1 MIALPTANNL
11 FRKKRHFFVTPSF
24 ARRTHS
30 ILLLFPAV
38 LLLFYSCSN
47 PGGEK
52 KYRIG
57 FAQCTGT
64 ENWKR
69 ATREGMQRE
78 LSLHP
83 GTELIYRS
91 ANDNSELQVRQI
103 KELLNQNIDILLVS
117 PNEAKPLTSVVE
129 EAYNRGIPVVVIDR
143 KTSSDLYT
151 SFIGINNY
159 QLGKMAGD
167 YVAHLLHDSANII
180 EVIGLQGSTPSAE
193 RQRGFE
199 ERIALNPR
207 IHIKDR
213 VYGSWLQDK
222 SSAAFLKIKDRLAPN
237 DVVFAQNDPM
247 AVGAYEVYKSL
258 GMEKSVRFFGID
270 GLSGPDGGIQLVSD
284 KVLQATFLTPTGGEE
299 AIATAFDIL
308 NKQPYHKENILPTV
322 VIDSTNVRLMKLQ
335 TDRLNTQ
342 TRDIEKQYVL
352 LQEQQRIYHNQRN
365 LLYIAITALFL
376 ALILGSIVF
385 FALKKNREINRRLAG
400 QNEEILLQRNQ
411 LIEMTARAKEATDAK
426 FNFFTNISHEFRTP
440 LTLILGP
447 LEDSLSSP
455 KLHFTIRHNL
465 ELVQKNALRLLR
477 LINQLMDFRKIEENK
492 MKLVVSENNIS
503 DFVMEIANAFR
514 EVARRKSISFNITSK
529 AGSLSV
535 WFDPNILD
543 KVLFNLLSNAFK
555 FTTENG
561 TINVYIDKDEAS
573 GKALIT
579 IQDTGVGM
587 TADEVDHAFELFY
600 QGHKKAFKGTGLG
613 LSLTKEMIHL
623 HFGAITIQSA
633 KWKGS
638 TFTVSLPLGRSCFTE
653 TEIAT
658 EKSILIPSSEDIKIY
673 TSDIQP
679 VSFNE
684 EVAVNRQKEH
694 SVLVIEDND
703 DLRGFLK
710 KRLGSHYELH
720 EAEDAISSIAMA
732 YDLVPDLIIS
742 DIILPGDDGLHITEI
757 LKQDLRTSHI
767 PIILLTAK
775 GAIEDQIKGLRLK
788 ADAFIVKPFNLE
800 YLEETIKNLLNNR
813 SVLREHYTSELP
825 TESRSNSSTKVT
837 RKFINEFIAIVE
849 NNIPNEDF
857 SVDDICREI
866 GISRVQLYRKV
877 KALIGYNVN
886 DYISTV
892 RLQKAKFL
900 LADMQY
906 TISEVA
912 FKVGYSSQAYF
923 STVFK
928 SKFSLTPSEYRE
940 KKKGGK

>member
-1 MIALPTANNL
+1 MTALPKTAL
-11 FRKKRHFFVTPSF
+11 LYGV
-24 ARRTHS
+24 
-30 ILLLFPAV
+30 LLFV
-38 LLLFYSCSN
+38 LSCST
-47 PGGEK
+47 PVTEK

-69 ATREGMQRE
+69 ATREAMARE
-78 LSLHP
+78 LSFHP

-159 QLGKMAGD
+159 ELGKMAGD
-167 YVAHLLHDSANII
+167 YVAHCVHDTANII
-180 EVIGLQGSTPSAE
+180 EAIGLLGSTPSAE

-199 ERIALNPR
+199 DRVRQSPMIRIKA
-207 IHIKDR
+207 R
-213 VYGSWLQDK
+213 VYGAWLQDK
-222 SSAAFLKIKDRLAPN
+222 STAAFLRIKDQLAPG

-258 GMEKSVRFFGID
+258 GMEKRARFFGID
-270 GLSGPDGGIQLVSD
+270 GLSGPGGGIQLVAD
-284 KVLQATFLTPTGGEE
+284 HVLQATFLTPTGGEE
-299 AIATAFDIL
+299 AVKTAFAIL
-308 NKQPYHKENILPTV
+308 EKQPYRKETIMPTV
-322 VIDSTNVRLMKLQ
+322 VIDSTNVRIMKQQ
-335 TDRLNTQ
+335 TDRINDQ
-342 TRDIEKQYVL
+342 THDIEKQYAL
-352 LQEQQRIYHNQRN
+352 LVEQRRIYRNQRN
-365 LLYIAITALFL
+365 LLYIAITALVL
-376 ALILGSIVF
+376 VGLLGGIAF
-385 FALKKNREINRRLAG
+385 FALRNNRRINRRLAG

-411 LIEMTARAKEATDAK
+411 LIEMTAKAKEATDAK

-447 LEDSLSSP
+447 LEDSLASP
-455 KLHFTIRHNL
+455 KLHFTIQHNL
-465 ELVQKNALRLLR
+465 QLVQKNALRLMR

-492 MKLVVSENNIS
+492 MRLVVSENNIT
-503 DFVMEIANAFR
+503 DFVNEIAGSFL
-514 EVARRKSISFNITSK
+514 EIARRKSITFTVASEVRHLRI
-529 AGSLSV
+529 
-535 WFDPNILD
+535 WFDVNILD

-555 FTTENG
+555 FTNESG
-561 TINVYIDKDEAS
+561 TISVTIGVDGARERV
-573 GKALIT
+573 LIT
-579 IQDTGVGM
+579 VRDSGIGM
-587 TADEVDHAFELFY
+587 TPEEVAHAFDLFY
-600 QGHKKAFKGTGLG
+600 QGNKKAFKGTGLG

-623 HFGAITIQSA
+623 HHGSITVDSA

-638 TFTVSLPLGRSCFTE
+638 VFTVSLPLRREDLGETE
-653 TEIAT
+653 TAVEVPA
-658 EKSILIPSSEDIKIY
+658 LQPSVEDISIY
-673 TSDIQP
+673 TADIQP
-679 VSFNE
+679 VSYGDE
-684 EVAVNRQKEH
+684 TLSSRQKEH
-694 SVLVIEDND
+694 SLLVIEDND

-710 KRLGSHYELH
+710 KRLGVHYDLH
-720 EAEDAISSIAMA
+720 EAEDAASGIAKA

-742 DIILPGDDGLHITEI
+742 DIILPGEDGLHITEL

-775 GAIEDQIKGLRLK
+775 GTIEDQIKGIKVR

-825 TESRSNSSTKVT
+825 VEVRPGTATRVT

-857 SVDDICREI
+857 SVDDICREV

-877 KALIGYNVN
+877 KALMGYNVN

-900 LADMQY
+900 LADVQY
-906 TISEVA
+906 SISEVA
-912 FKVGYSSQAYF
+912 SRVGFSSQAYF

-928 SKFSLTPSEYRE
+928 SKFGITPSEYRE
-940 KKKGGK
+940 KKRGR

>member
-1 MIALPTANNL
+1 M
-11 FRKKRHFFVTPSF
+11 H
-24 ARRTHS
+24 
-30 ILLLFPAV
+30 
-38 LLLFYSCSN
+38 
-47 PGGEK
+47 
-52 KYRIG
+52 YRIG

-69 ATREGMQRE
+69 ATREAMARE

-143 KTSSDLYT
+143 KTASDLYT

-159 QLGKMAGD
+159 ELGRMAAD
-167 YVAHLLHDSANII
+167 YVAHIVHDSASIV
-180 EVIGLQGSTPSAE
+180 EAIGLQGSTSALE

-199 ERIALNPR
+199 DGIRERPMMR
-207 IHIKDR
+207 IKAR

-222 SSAAFLKIKDRLAPN
+222 ATAAFLAIKDRLAPG

-247 AVGAYEVYKSL
+247 ALGAYEVYKSL
-258 GMEKSVRFFGID
+258 GMQRSARFFGID
-270 GLSGPDGGIQLVSD
+270 GLSGPGGGIQLVED
-284 KVLQATFLTPTGGEE
+284 HVLQATFLTPTGGEE
-299 AIATAFDIL
+299 AIKTAFAIL
-308 NKQPYHKENILPTV
+308 EKQRYNKETIMPTV
-322 VIDSTNVRLMKLQ
+322 VIDSTNVRVMKQQ
-335 TDRLNTQ
+335 TDRINEQAT
-342 TRDIEKQYVL
+342 DIEKQYVL
-352 LQEQQRIYHNQRN
+352 LKEQQRIYKNQRN
-365 LLYIAITALFL
+365 LLYFAITALVL
-376 ALILGSIVF
+376 VGLLGGIAF
-385 FALKKNREINRRLAG
+385 FALRNNRRINRRLAG

-411 LIEMTARAKEATDAK
+411 LIEMTAKAREATEAK

-447 LEDSLSSP
+447 LEDVLASP
-455 KLHFTIRHNL
+455 KLHFTVKHNL
-465 ELVQKNALRLLR
+465 QLVQKNALRLMR

-492 MKLVVSENNIS
+492 MKLVVSENNIT
-503 DFVMEIANAFR
+503 DYVAEIASSFHEIAK
-514 EVARRKSISFNITSK
+514 RKSITFTTRSEVRD
-529 AGSLSV
+529 LCL
-535 WFDPNILD
+535 WFDANILD

-555 FTTENG
+555 FTNDNG
-561 TINVYIDKDEAS
+561 TISVSLTRDAVNEKL
-573 GKALIT
+573 LIAV
-579 IQDTGVGM
+579 QDSGVGM
-587 TADEVDHAFELFY
+587 TPEEVDHAFDLFY
-600 QGHKKAFKGTGLG
+600 QGNKKAFKGTGLG
-613 LSLTKEMIHL
+613 LSLTKEMILL
-623 HFGAITIQSA
+623 HHGTIQIQSA

-638 TFTVSLPLGRSCFTE
+638 TFTVSLPLRREQLGETE
-653 TEIAT
+653 TAV
-658 EKSILIPSSEDIKIY
+658 EKTVSQPSMEDISIY

-679 VSFNE
+679 VLFNDE
-684 EVAVNRQKEH
+684 PASPSRQKEH
-694 SVLVIEDND
+694 SLLVIEDND
-703 DLRGFLK
+703 DLRMFLRQ
-710 KRLGSHYELH
+710 RLGNQYELH
-720 EAEDAISSIAMA
+720 EAEDAATGIAKA

-742 DIILPGDDGLHITEI
+742 DIILPGEDGLHVTEL

-767 PIILLTAK
+767 PIVLLTAK
-775 GAIEDQIKGLRLK
+775 GSIEDQIKGIKLR

-800 YLEETIKNLLNNR
+800 YLEETIKGLLNNR

-825 TESRSNSSTKVT
+825 VEVRPGAATKVT

-857 SVDDICREI
+857 SVEDICREI

-900 LADMQY
+900 LADLQY
-906 TISEVA
+906 SISEVA
-912 FKVGYSSQAYF
+912 SLVGFSSQAYF

-928 SKFSLTPSEYRE
+928 SKFSITPSEYRE
-940 KKKGGK
+940 RKRTK

>member
-1 MIALPTANNL
+1 MRTLLNFTHMIALPKNAKLAVFALLVSYLLTA
-11 FRKKRHFFVTPSF
+11 
-24 ARRTHS
+24 
-30 ILLLFPAV
+30 
-38 LLLFYSCSN
+38 CS
-47 PGGEK
+47 GSAGEQK
-52 KYRIG
+52 FRIG

-91 ANDNSELQVRQI
+91 ANDNSELQVKQI
-103 KELLNQNIDILLVS
+103 KELLNDNIDILLVS
-117 PNEAKPLTSVVE
+117 PNEAAPLTSVVE

-143 KTSSDLYT
+143 KTNSDLYT
-151 SFIGINNY
+151 AFIGINNY
-159 QLGKMAGD
+159 ELGMQAGD
-167 YVAHLLHDSANII
+167 YVAHAVHDTANII
-180 EVIGLQGSTPSAE
+180 EVMGLQGSTPTSD

-199 ERIALNPR
+199 ASIAKHPHL
-207 IHIKDR
+207 HIKQR
-213 VYGSWLQDK
+213 LYGAWLQDK
-222 SSAAFLKIKDRLAPN
+222 STAAFLGIKNKLAPT
-237 DVVFAQNDPM
+237 DIVCAQNDPM

-258 GMEKSVRFFGID
+258 GMEKSVKFFGID
-270 GLSGPDGGIQLVSD
+270 GLPGPDGGIRLVGD
-284 KVLQATFLTPTGGEE
+284 KILQATFLTPTGGEE
-299 AIATAFDIL
+299 AIATAFNIL
-308 NKQPYHKENILPTV
+308 EKQPYHKVNILPTV
-322 VIDSTNVRLMKLQ
+322 VIDSTNVRIMKLQ
-335 TDRLNTQ
+335 TDRLNAQ
-342 TRDIEKQYVL
+342 TSDIEKQYNL
-352 LQEQQRIYHNQRN
+352 LQEQRRIYHNQRN
-365 LLYIAITALFL
+365 LLYIAITALVA
-376 ALILGSIVF
+376 ALVLGSIVF
-385 FALKKNREINRRLAG
+385 FALRKNRIINRRLAG
-400 QNEEILLQRNQ
+400 QNEEILTQRNQ
-411 LIEMTARAKEATDAK
+411 LIEMTARANEATDAK
-426 FNFFTNISHEFRTP
+426 FNFFTNISHELRTP

-447 LEDSLSSP
+447 LEDSLASP

-477 LINQLMDFRKIEENK
+477 LINQLMDFRKIELNK
-492 MKLVVSENNIS
+492 MKLVISENPIS
-503 DFVMEIANAFR
+503 EFVLEIANAFQ
-514 EVARRKSISFNITSK
+514 EVAHRKSISFNITSK
-529 AGSLSV
+529 VGDLRV
-535 WFDPNILD
+535 WFDVNILD

-555 FTTENG
+555 FTSENG
-561 TINVYIDKDEAS
+561 TINVTIDKDAAA
-573 GKALIT
+573 GRVLVT

-587 TADEVDHAFELFY
+587 TPDEVDHAFELFY
-600 QGHKKAFKGTGLG
+600 QGHTKGFKGTGLG
-613 LSLTKEMIHL
+613 LSLAKEMIHL
-623 HFGAITIQSA
+623 HQGSITVESA

-638 TFTVSLPLGRSCFTE
+638 TFTVSLPLGQPRLSE
-653 TEIAT
+653 TEPTEAT
-658 EKSILIPSSEDIKIY
+658 PTLIPTYEDIKVY

-679 VSFNE
+679 ISFQDE
-684 EVAVNRQKEH
+684 AVVNTHKDH
-694 SVLVIEDND
+694 SVLIIEDND

-710 KRLGSHYELH
+710 KRLGSHYEMH
-720 EAEDAISSIAMA
+720 EAGDAIQGIAMA

-742 DIILPGDDGLHITEI
+742 DIILPGDDGLHLMEV

-775 GAIEDQIKGLRLK
+775 GAMEDQIRGIKLK

-825 TESRSNSSTKVT
+825 TESRTNASTKVT

-857 SVDDICREI
+857 SVEDICREI

-892 RLQKAKFL
+892 RLQKAKYL
-900 LADMQY
+900 LADPQL
-906 TISEVA
+906 TIADVA

-928 SKFSLTPSEYRE
+928 SKLNLTPTEYRE
-940 KKKGGK
+940 KKKGRRG

>member
-1 MIALPTANNL
+1 M
-11 FRKKRHFFVTPSF
+11 
-24 ARRTHS
+24 
-30 ILLLFPAV
+30 
-38 LLLFYSCSN
+38 LLLFYSCSG
-47 PGGEK
+47 PTAEK

-64 ENWKR
+64 ENWKK
-69 ATREGMQRE
+69 ATREGMARE

-83 GTELIYRS
+83 ATELIYRS
-91 ANDNSELQVRQI
+91 ANDNSELQVKQI
-103 KELLNQNIDILLVS
+103 KELLEENIDILLVS
-117 PNEAKPLTSVVE
+117 PNEARPLTSVVE

-151 SFIGINNY
+151 SFIGIDNY
-159 QLGKMAGD
+159 ELGKMAGD
-167 YVAHLLHDSANII
+167 YVAHCLHDTGNII

-199 ERIALNPR
+199 DQISKSPQL
-207 IHIKDR
+207 HIKAR
-213 VYGSWLQDK
+213 VYGNWLQDR
-222 SSAAFLKIKDRLAPN
+222 STAALLKIQDQLSPT

-258 GMEKSVRFFGID
+258 GMEKSARFFGID
-270 GLSGPDGGIQLVSD
+270 GLSGPGGGIQLVSD
-284 KVLQATFLTPTGGEE
+284 KILQATFLTPTGGEE
-299 AIATAFDIL
+299 AIKLAFDIL
-308 NKQPYHKENILPTV
+308 NRQPYHKENTLPTV
-322 VIDSTNVRLMKLQ
+322 VIDSTNVRIMKLQ
-335 TDRLNTQ
+335 TDRINDQ

-352 LQEQQRIYHNQRN
+352 LKEQQRIYHNQRN
-365 LLYIAITALFL
+365 LLYVAITALAL
-376 ALILGSIVF
+376 ALLFGSMVF
-385 FALKKNREINRRLAG
+385 FSLKSNRRINRQLAG
-400 QNEEILLQRNQ
+400 RNEEILYQRNQ
-411 LIEMTARAKEATDAK
+411 LIEMTAKAKEATDAK

-447 LEDSLSSP
+447 LEDALSSP
-455 KLHFTIRHNL
+455 KLHFSISHNL

-492 MKLVVSENNIS
+492 MKLDVSENNIT
-503 DFVMEIANAFR
+503 DFITEIANAFR
-514 EVARRKSISFNITSK
+514 DIARSKSITFNIVSRAK
-529 AGSLSV
+529 AQQV
-535 WFDPNILD
+535 WFDVNIFD
-543 KVLFNLLSNAFK
+543 KVMFNLLSNAFK
-555 FTTENG
+555 FTNENG
-561 TINVYIDKDEAS
+561 TINVYIDKDAAKEEV
-573 GKALIT
+573 LIT
-579 IQDTGVGM
+579 VEDTGVGM
-587 TADEVDHAFELFY
+587 SPEEVDRAFELFY

-613 LSLTKEMIHL
+613 LSLTKEMINL
-623 HFGAITIQSA
+623 HHGTITIQSA
-633 KWKGS
+633 KWKGA
-638 TFTVSLPLGRSCFTE
+638 TFTVRLPIGRAHLSE
-653 TEIAT
+653 TELAT
-658 EKSILIPSSEDIKIY
+658 EKSFPTPAYEDIKIY

-679 VSFNE
+679 VVFNE
-684 EVAVNRQKEH
+684 EVKVNGQKEH

-703 DLRGFLK
+703 DLRCFLK
-710 KRLGSHYELH
+710 KRLGCQYELH
-720 EAEDAISSIAMA
+720 EAEDAVSGIAKA

-742 DIILPGDDGLHITEI
+742 DIILPGEDGLHITEM

-775 GAIEDQIKGLRLK
+775 GAIEDQITGIKLR

-800 YLEETIKNLLNNR
+800 YLEETIKNLLNSR
-813 SVLREHYTSELP
+813 SVLREHYTSELS
-825 TESRSNSSTKVT
+825 TDSRANTSTKVS

-928 SKFSLTPSEYRE
+928 SKFSQTPTEYRE
-940 KKKGGK
+940 KKRGK

>member
-1 MIALPTANNL
+1 MIALLTAIFKEAHHGL
-11 FRKKRHFFVTPSF
+11 
-24 ARRTHS
+24 RRTLG
-30 ILLLFPAV
+30 LLTLIIG
-38 LLLFYSCSN
+38 LSSLFYSCSN
-47 PGGEK
+47 TGTEK

-69 ATREGMQRE
+69 ATREGMARE

-83 GTELIYRS
+83 GSELIYRS
-91 ANDNSELQVRQI
+91 ANDNSELQVKQI

-143 KTSSDLYT
+143 KTTSDLYT

-159 QLGKMAGD
+159 ELGKMAGD
-167 YVAHLLHDSANII
+167 YVSHSLHDSTNII

-199 ERIALNPR
+199 DQIRLNPR
-207 IHIKDR
+207 IRIKTR
-213 VYGSWLQDK
+213 VQGDWLQDR
-222 SSAAFLKIKDRLAPN
+222 STAAFLKIKDQLSPR

-247 AVGAYEVYKSL
+247 AVGAYEVYRRL
-258 GMEKSVRFFGID
+258 GIEKTVRFFGID
-270 GLSGPDGGIQLVSD
+270 GLPGPDGGIQLVSD

-308 NKQPYHKENILPTV
+308 EKRPYNRENILPTV
-322 VIDSTNVRLMKLQ
+322 VIDSTNVRMMKLQ
-335 TDRLNTQ
+335 TDRINEQ
-342 TRDIEKQYVL
+342 TRDIEKQYIL
-352 LQEQQRIYHNQRN
+352 LQEQRRIYHNQRN
-365 LLYIAITALFL
+365 LLYIAITALVL
-376 ALILGSIVF
+376 AIVLGSVVF
-385 FALKKNREINRRLAG
+385 FALKNNRKINRQLAG
-400 QNEEILLQRNQ
+400 QNEEIILQRNQ
-411 LIEMTARAKEATDAK
+411 LIEMTAKAKAATDAK

-455 KLHFTIRHNL
+455 KLHFTIRQNL

-492 MKLVVSENNIS
+492 MKLVVSENNIC

-514 EVARRKSISFNITSK
+514 EVARKKLISFNVTGTTRDLKI
-529 AGSLSV
+529 
-535 WFDPNILD
+535 WFDVNIID
-543 KVLFNLLSNAFK
+543 KVLFNLFSNAFK
-555 FTTENG
+555 FTNEHG
-561 TINVYIDKDEAS
+561 SINVSVGLDSTGDMV
-573 GKALIT
+573 LISV
-579 IQDTGVGM
+579 QDSGVGM
-587 TADEVDHAFELFY
+587 TPDEVEHAFELFY
-600 QGHKKAFKGTGLG
+600 QGHKRSYKGTGLG
-613 LSLTKEMIHL
+613 LSLTKEMVHL
-623 HFGAITIQSA
+623 HNGTITVQSA

-638 TFTVSLPLGRSCFTE
+638 TFTVSLPVSKSRLGETE
-653 TEIAT
+653 TAT
-658 EKSILIPSSEDIKIY
+658 EKTLLVPTYEDIKIY

-679 VSFNE
+679 ASVNE
-684 EVAVNRQKEH
+684 EVPVNRQKEH
-694 SVLVIEDND
+694 SLLVIEDNN
-703 DLRGFLK
+703 DLRCFLK
-710 KRLGSHYELH
+710 RRLGNEYELH
-720 EAEDAISSIAMA
+720 EAEDAVSGIAMA
-732 YDLVPDLIIS
+732 YDIIPDLIIS
-742 DIILPGDDGLHITEI
+742 DIILPGDDGLQITEV

-767 PIILLTAK
+767 PIVLLTAK
-775 GAIEDQIKGLRLK
+775 GTIEDQIKGIKLK

-825 TESRSNSSTKVT
+825 TESRSNASTKIT

-857 SVDDICREI
+857 SVEDICREI
-866 GISRVQLYRKV
+866 GMSRVQLYRKV
-877 KALIGYNVN
+877 KALMGYNVN

-912 FKVGYSSQAYF
+912 SRVGYSSQAYF

-940 KKKGGK
+940 KKRGGRTG

>member
-1 MIALPTANNL
+1 M
-11 FRKKRHFFVTPSF
+11 
-24 ARRTHS
+24 
-30 ILLLFPAV
+30 
-38 LLLFYSCSN
+38 
-47 PGGEK
+47 
-52 KYRIG
+52 
-57 FAQCTGT
+57 
-64 ENWKR
+64 
-69 ATREGMQRE
+69 
-78 LSLHP
+78 
-83 GTELIYRS
+83 
-91 ANDNSELQVRQI
+91 
-103 KELLNQNIDILLVS
+103 
-117 PNEAKPLTSVVE
+117 
-129 EAYNRGIPVVVIDR
+129 
-143 KTSSDLYT
+143 
-151 SFIGINNY
+151 
-159 QLGKMAGD
+159 
-167 YVAHLLHDSANII
+167 
-180 EVIGLQGSTPSAE
+180 EVIGLLGSTPSSD

-199 ERIALNPR
+199 DQIRLSPR
-207 IHIKDR
+207 LHIKAR
-213 VYGSWLQDK
+213 LYGNWLQDK
-222 SSAAFLKIKDRLAPN
+222 SSAAFLKIRDQLSPT

-258 GMEKSVRFFGID
+258 GMERSVRFFGID
-270 GLSGPDGGIQLVSD
+270 GLSGPDGGIQLFTD

-299 AIATAFDIL
+299 AVATAFNIL
-308 NKQPYHKENILPTV
+308 NKLPYHKENILPTV
-322 VIDSTNVRLMKLQ
+322 VIDSTNVRIMKLQ
-335 TDRLNTQ
+335 TDRLNAQ
-342 TRDIEKQYVL
+342 TRDIEKQYDL

-365 LLYIAITALFL
+365 LLYVAIMALVM

-385 FALKKNREINRRLAG
+385 FSLKRNRMINRQLAG

-447 LEDSLSSP
+447 LEDALSSP
-455 KLHFTIRHNL
+455 KLHFTIKSNI

-492 MKLVVSENNIS
+492 MKLVASENNIS
-503 DFVMEIANAFR
+503 DFVMEIANAFK
-514 EVARRKSISFNITSK
+514 EIARRKSISFNITSK
-529 AGSLSV
+529 VQDLTV
-535 WFDPNILD
+535 WFDVNILD
-543 KVLFNLLSNAFK
+543 KVMFNLLSNAFK
-555 FTTENG
+555 FTNENG
-561 TINVYIDKDEAS
+561 SINVVIDKDPS
-573 GKALIT
+573 GEKVLIT
-579 IQDTGVGM
+579 VQDSGVGM
-587 TADEVDHAFELFY
+587 LPDEVDHAFELFY

-623 HFGAITIQSA
+623 HHGSIVIQSA

-638 TFTVSLPLGRSCFTE
+638 TFTISLPIGRSYLSP

-658 EKSILIPSSEDIKIY
+658 EKSMLIPTYEDIKIY

-684 EVAVNRQKEH
+684 EVPVNRQKEH
-694 SVLVIEDND
+694 SILVIEDND
-703 DLRGFLK
+703 DLRCFLK
-710 KRLGSHYELH
+710 RRLGNLYEVH
-720 EAEDAISSIAMA
+720 EAEDAVTGVAMA

-742 DIILPGDDGLHITEI
+742 DIILPGEDGLHIMEI

-767 PIILLTAK
+767 PIVLLTAK
-775 GAIEDQIKGLRLK
+775 GAMEDQIRGIKLK

-800 YLEETIKNLLNNR
+800 YLEVTIKNLLNNR

-857 SVDDICREI
+857 SVEDICREI

-900 LADMQY
+900 LADMQF
-906 TISEVA
+906 TISDVA

-928 SKFSLTPSEYRE
+928 SKFNLTPSEYRE
-940 KKKGGK
+940 KKRGGK